1 MANEDAKFDGNY
13 VPALLVEDEET
24 GEVRALKGTEGGVKV
39 AGRLTY
45 LSAEV
50 ITGTPVAAT
59 IPADATVIVIQA
71 STAVVTYT
79 LNGAYDANACGYLAV
94 GGQIKIGPLSGLTSL
109 NCNSA
114 GNIHI
119 LYFREG

>member
-1 MANEDAKFDGNY
+1 MANEDARFDGNY
-13 VPALLVEDEET
+13 VPALLLVDEAT
-24 GEVRALKGTEGGVKV
+24 DEVRKLLGTRGGVKV
-39 AGRLTY
+39 AGKLAY

-59 IPADATVIVIQA
+59 IPADATVIVIQS
-71 STAVVTYT
+71 STDAVTFT
-79 LNGAYDANACGYLAV
+79 LNGPYDANACGYLAV
-94 GGQIKIGPLSGLTSL
+94 GGQIKIGPLSSLTSL

-114 GNIHI
+114 GNIHL